1 MSYGPYKEFVI
12 DGANIICPL
21 CMQMND
27 DVMSIP
33 IRSALTLKS
42 TDCVSVNI
50 QHQRV
55 CTEYDKMIIV
65 SSPCICTKDNLPC
78 KPIVT
83 DWINRRGSVANVK
96 ANKHIMLLDDATIKC
111 SRGNAMLSFVNSGQ
125 KSSVPVPD
133 DGFISMPSTMRE
145 SGFFIRHPWNAGHIA
160 AYNKGDDNISTIAV
174 LFANGLGWS
183 EETSTVGTLTNA
195 FRHAI
200 WQAMISNE
208 YGEKIAIEVGNSHE
222 EHPLALQQIDAAK
235 KGGLVVNHLLNAVE
249 ADELVDLYNNIIGRE
264 TGLKN
269 PDKNNS
275 ELAKLLLNVFL
286 HDGLYF
292 SMKYGESD
300 FYTIVR
306 KKITT
311 DIFNNSIENID
322 NGLDVK
328 DKERQ
333 NKRGIVYF

>member
-27 DVMSIP
+27 NVMSIP

-55 CTEYDKMIIV
+55 CTEYDKMIMV

-145 SGFFIRHPWNAGHIA
+145 SGFLSGTHGML
-160 AYNKGDDNISTIAV
+160 DISLLITKV
-174 LFANGLGWS
+174 
-183 EETSTVGTLTNA
+183 
-195 FRHAI
+195 
-200 WQAMISNE
+200 MIT
-208 YGEKIAIEVGNSHE
+208 YP
-222 EHPLALQQIDAAK
+222 PLLCY
-235 KGGLVVNHLLNAVE
+235 LL
-249 ADELVDLYNNIIGRE
+249 
-264 TGLKN
+264 
-269 PDKNNS
+269 
-275 ELAKLLLNVFL
+275 
-286 HDGLYF
+286 
-292 SMKYGESD
+292 M
-300 FYTIVR
+300 
-306 KKITT
+306 
-311 DIFNNSIENID
+311 
-322 NGLDVK
+322 GLDGVK
-328 DKERQ
+328 KHRQ
-333 NKRGIVYF
+333 WAL